1 MATCAQCG
9 AEVEGAFCGECGA
22 KVEAAATSG
31 PSAPVSTLP
40 PSEVRRPEPSAFVV
54 RVAGPFGEGSKVTV
68 GAGDRFVGERFGAC
82 SMLLPA
88 GEHAIDE
95 EIEAGWFVRE
105 QLELSFEEELGAFED
120 ARAARSLVAARGTV
134 RFRID
139 EPRDYVTSVL
149 EAGGVVPDVPAVAAK
164 LRAKLAE
171 LIGEQIRTLL
181 AKGRYFTTLH
191 STQAVDEMRV
201 EVREIYAGDA
211 ERDPATSIELA
222 KLQLGTE
229 PIEEA
234 PMTTSRPLAFATGA
248 RVTVAWTDGRRYP
261 GVVRTTA
268 CLVAFDDGQEQ
279 WIPLDAI
286 VEEEPPSGG

>member
-9 AEVEGAFCGECGA
+9 AEIEGAFCGECGA
-22 KVEAAATSG
+22 KAAPA
-31 PSAPVSTLP
+31 SAPSPVLAP
-40 PSEVRRPEPSAFVV
+40 VELRRPEPSPFVA
-54 RVAGPFGEGSKVTV
+54 RVAGPFAEGSTVVV

-82 SMLLPA
+82 SVQLPS
-88 GEHAIDE
+88 GEHTLE
-95 EIEAGWFVRE
+95 EEVEAGWFVRE

-134 RFRID
+134 RFRVD
-139 EPRDYVTSVL
+139 EPRDYVASVL
-149 EAGGVVPDVPAVAAK
+149 ATGGEIPDVPAIAAK
-164 LRAKLAE
+164 LRGKLAE

-191 STQAVDEMRV
+191 STQAVDEMRS
-201 EVREIYAGDA
+201 EVRDIYAGDA

-229 PIEEA
+229 PIEDE
-234 PMTTSRPLAFATGA
+234 PLTRSRPLAFATGQ
-248 RVTVAWTDGRRYP
+248 RVNVAWTDGRRYP

-279 WIPLDAI
+279 WIPLDVI
-286 VEEEPPSGG
+286 VEEEPPSTS